1 MGNPIKYNPNGDS
14 KISGT
19 QIGEWIISDKA
30 TGAGS
35 SASTGFYSQ
44 LKTTEN
50 GGGIYTYDEQIIA
63 HQFFNKNTG
72 STGDNIE
79 GSKTELIDTLA
90 RRDKKANGAK
100 EGWVAMVNANFTFT
114 VPYDDTR
121 ITEIAP
127 DNTENILGIYAFG
140 KHTIN
145 CTAGYRYIGSPKSDP
160 NLRNPI
166 HMQKQAGN
174 QMSSCLGLQ
183 GREFGYYSN
192 RGGNGVFNA
201 FALGNGTIRYYEGGA
216 GVNGTPIHE
225 ISVTKHELVTFQA
238 TTDLV
243 YGYITSTTPIVLTV
257 SENDPTTSGD
267 KVKLFPADKRIFS
280 RRSSVSRCLDN
291 TNTNV
296 NTSNKLVRIAPT
308 DKKLFTQEIGDGG
321 GNDSC
326 QGVPLSCLS
335 NTYIWGNKMS
345 DFSLISPYLVQVTV
359 EYWNNGW
366 KKHGNFTLVGTM
378 DNPGGYFEDGDGL
391 SANTA
396 IPFADQVNGVAYD
409 TSVDSNKINDGGGAT
424 EMRSGADIWR
434 FRAHKPFVVIVND
447 QSTDEVPIIGWME
460 DRGQNTAPYIT
471 DDNPNNVS
479 DYTDTRPD
487 WLIQ

>member
-1 MGNPIKYNPNGDS
+1 LGNPIKHNPNGDS
-14 KISGT
+14 KASGT
-19 QIGEWIISDKA
+19 QIGEWLISDIA
-30 TGAGS
+30 SGAGPS
-35 SASTGFYSQ
+35 DETGFYSQ
-44 LKTTEN
+44 LKTISP
-50 GGGIYTYDEQIIA
+50 GGAIYMYDEQIIA
-63 HQFFNKNTG
+63 YQYDNKNTG
-72 STGDNIE
+72 DPNDNIE

-100 EGWVAMVNANFTFT
+100 EGWVAMESTSFTFT

-127 DNTENILGIYAFG
+127 DNTENILGIYSFG
-140 KHTIN
+140 KHTID
-145 CTAGYRYIGSPKSDP
+145 CTEGYRYIGSPQGDME
-160 NLRNPI
+160 LRNPI
-166 HMQKQAGN
+166 HMQKSAGN
-174 QMSSCLGLQ
+174 DKSSCLGLQ

-192 RGGNGVFNA
+192 RGGHGDFKA
-201 FALGNGTIRYYEGGA
+201 FALGNGTIKYYEDGA

-225 ISVTKHELVTFQA
+225 ISVTRNELVTFQA

-243 YGYITSTTPIVLTV
+243 YSYITSTTPIILTAKEG
-257 SENDPTTSGD
+257 SSD

-280 RRSSVSRCLDN
+280 RRSSESRCLDN
-291 TNTNV
+291 TSTNI

-308 DKKLFTQEIGDGG
+308 DKKLFAQEIGDGSG
-321 GNDSC
+321 SDSC

-366 KKHGNFTLVGTM
+366 KLHGNFPLMGTM

-391 SANTA
+391 SFNNKEPHPAT
-396 IPFADQVNGVAYD
+396 YD
-409 TSVDSNKINDGGGAT
+409 LGVDSNKIDDSGAAT

-434 FRAHKPFVVIVND
+434 FRAHKPFAVIIND
-447 QSTDEVPIIGWME
+447 QSGDELPIIGWME
-460 DRGQNTAPYIT
+460 DRGQNTAPFIT

-487 WLIQ
+487 WLIV